1 MAKKGMKRFEWQHV
15 HPKNEVPPVPELQGK
30 VKHTK
35 EKAPP
40 IMEIRDGQAIWATN
54 EKKTEG

>member
-1 MAKKGMKRFEWQHV
+1 MAKKGMKRLERQHV
-15 HPKNEVPPVPELQGK
+15 HSKNEVPPVPELQGK

-40 IMEIRDGQAIWATN
+40 IMEIRNGQAIWATDQK
-54 EKKTEG
+54 ETDG